1 MSEVNLSQPAPP
13 PLSAKAPGRWRADG
27 VGRFLNLAAKS
38 ARGFL
43 DQLFSEVGAS
53 YGIWS
58 ILAVLHM
65 TGPLIQREL
74 AEKLSIEGPT
84 LTRHLAQMEA
94 RGLVLRKPSPSDRR
108 AAVVELTEAGR
119 VLYGRLT
126 EVANECYGQVLRGFT
141 MEEIELLRDMLM
153 RVHQNALS
161 AAAARSTSARHRA
174 AESS

>member
-1 MSEVNLSQPAPP
+1 M
-13 PLSAKAPGRWRADG
+13 
-27 VGRFLNLAAKS
+27 
-38 ARGFL
+38 
-43 DQLFSEVGAS
+43 GAS